1 MPKPERSVDVA
12 LSFPNEALKRRV
24 MTELIDWIETL
35 DARLEWGNID
45 ANSAYSFRVLYGA
58 IPEEED
64 DGDEFG
70 LGLFDTDLE
79 NEFDTELDRGK
90 C

>member
-1 MPKPERSVDVA
+1 MPKQERSVNVT
-12 LSFPNEALKRRV
+12 LTFPSESLKRRV

-35 DARLEWGNID
+35 DARLEWTTPDID
-45 ANSAYSFRVLYGA
+45 SAVAYTVRYGA

-90 C
+90 Y